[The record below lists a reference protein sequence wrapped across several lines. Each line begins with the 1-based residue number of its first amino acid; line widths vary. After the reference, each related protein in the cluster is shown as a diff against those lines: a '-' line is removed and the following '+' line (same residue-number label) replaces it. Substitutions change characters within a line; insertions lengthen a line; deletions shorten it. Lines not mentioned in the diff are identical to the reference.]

1 MSRTTRRAAVL
12 GPAFVIATAVAV
24 VGGAGAASAH
34 VRVSSDDAAPG
45 GYGVMTFRVPNESDT
60 ASTVSIRIQ
69 LPTDTPLTFV
79 QAEPVAGWTITETTT
94 QLDPPVE
101 SDGDTISQT
110 VSVVQFAADAGGG
123 IAPGQFQQFRLL
135 GGPFPESGDLTL
147 PVVQTYSDGTE
158 AAWIEPTVEGQAE
171 PQYPAP
177 ELSLTDGDAG
187 AADAHG
193 SGSGGSGTTDADTAT
208 ADPASG
214 GDGGDGLAVTAL
226 VLGGLGLVAG
236 VAGLALGLRAHRR
249 TVGG

>member
-1 MSRTTRRAAVL
+1 MSRTLRRAAVL
-12 GPAFVIATAVAV
+12 AVATTV
-24 VGGAGAASAH
+24 ALVGGTGIASAH
-34 VRVSSDDAAPG
+34 VRVSSDDATAG

-60 ASTVSIRIQ
+60 ASTVSLRIQ

-79 QAEPVAGWTITETTT
+79 QAEPVAGWTITQTTT

-101 SDGDTISQT
+101 SDGDTISQA
-110 VSVVQFAADAGGG
+110 VGVVQFTADAGGG

-135 GGPFPESGDLTL
+135 GGPFPDADEVTL

-158 AAWIEPTVEGQAE
+158 AAWIEPTVEGQGE

-177 ELSLTDGDAG
+177 VLSLSGEGGG

-193 SGSGGSGTTDADTAT
+193 SDHGGSTGTDTAQT
-208 ADPASG
+208 ASAAESG
-214 GDGGDGLAVTAL
+214 DGDGLAVTAL

-236 VAGLALGLRAHRR
+236 VAGLALGLRARRR

>member
-1 MSRTTRRAAVL
+1 MSRTLRRAAVL
-12 GPAFVIATAVAV
+12 AVASTV
-24 VGGAGAASAH
+24 TLIGSAGIASAH
-34 VRVSSDDAAPG
+34 VRVSSDDATPG

-135 GGPFPESGDLTL
+135 GGPFPDAASLTV

-177 ELSLTDGDAG
+177 TLSLSAAADGAS
-187 AADAHG
+187 DAHG
-193 SGSGGSGTTDADTAT
+193 GSTDEGSTGTAGGGTTDTDTAA
-208 ADPASG
+208 AD
-214 GDGGDGLAVTAL
+214 GDGDGLAVTAL

-236 VAGLALGLRAHRR
+236 VAGLALGLRARRR

>member
-1 MSRTTRRAAVL
+1 MSPSLRRAAVL
-12 GPAFVIATAVAV
+12 AVATTV
-24 VGGAGAASAH
+24 ALVGGTGIASAH
-34 VRVSSDDAAPG
+34 VRVSSDDATPG

-60 ASTVSIRIQ
+60 ASTVSLRIQ
-69 LPTDTPLTFV
+69 LPTDTPMTFV
-79 QAEPVAGWTITETTT
+79 QAEPVAGWTITQTAT

-101 SDGDTISQT
+101 SDGDTISEA
-110 VSVVQFAADAGGG
+110 VSVVQFTADAGGG

-135 GGPFPESGDLTL
+135 GGPFPDADS
-147 PVVQTYSDGTE
+147 VSFAAVQTYSDGSE

-177 ELSLTDGDAG
+177 VLSLSGEGG

-193 SGSGGSGTTDADTAT
+193 GGHGGSTASSGDSADAADTAE
-208 ADPASG
+208 AGSAG
-214 GDGGDGLAVTAL
+214 ADGGDGLAVTAL

-236 VAGLALGLRAHRR
+236 VAGLALGLAARRR

>member
-12 GPAFVIATAVAV
+12 AVATAVAL
-24 VGGAGAASAH
+24 VGGTGVASAH
-34 VRVSSDDAAPG
+34 VRLSSEDATPG

-94 QLDPPVE
+94 QLNPPVT
-101 SDGDTISQT
+101 SDDGDTISQT

-135 GGPFPESGDLTL
+135 GGPFPDADSLTV

-177 ELSLTDGDAG
+177 TLSLSAG
-187 AADAHG
+187 GSGSTDAHG
-193 SGSGGSGTTDADTAT
+193 GSHGGSSGGASDGGSSGTTEAA
-208 ADPASG
+208 ASS
-214 GDGGDGLAVTAL
+214 DGGDGLAVTAL

-236 VAGLALGLRAHRR
+236 VAGLALGLRARRR

>member
-1 MSRTTRRAAVL
+1 MSRTIRRAVVL
-12 GPAFVIATAVAV
+12 AVASTV
-24 VGGAGAASAH
+24 ALIGGTGIASAH

-69 LPTDTPLTFV
+69 LPTDTPLSSV
-79 QAEPVAGWTITETTT
+79 SAEPVAGWTITETSTA
-94 QLDPPVE
+94 LNPPVTTD
-101 SDGDTISQT
+101 DGDTVNQA

-135 GGPFPESGDLTL
+135 GGPFPDAASLTL

-158 AAWIEPTVEGQAE
+158 SAWIEPTVEGQAE

-177 ELSLTDGDAG
+177 TLSLSATDGG
-187 AADAHG
+187 ATDAHG
-193 SGSGGSGTTDADTAT
+193 GPADEGSTGATGDDATATDTAAT
-208 ADPASG
+208 G
-214 GDGGDGLAVTAL
+214 GDGDGLAVTAL